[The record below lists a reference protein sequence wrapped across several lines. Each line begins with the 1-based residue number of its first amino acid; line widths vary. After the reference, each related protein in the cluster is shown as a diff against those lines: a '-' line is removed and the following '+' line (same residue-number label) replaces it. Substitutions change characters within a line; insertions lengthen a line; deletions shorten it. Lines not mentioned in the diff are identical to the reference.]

1 MCLVAGLVEIQRL
14 ADSGTRA
21 GVTSAYY
28 ALTYLAFGAPYL
40 LAAAANVARYSVLL
54 MAAAGLGAPHRRGR
68 HAELETG
75 RLLTS

>member
-28 ALTYLAFGAPYL
+28 ALTYLGFGAPYL
-40 LAAAANVARYSVLL
+40 LAAAASVARYSVLL
-54 MAAAGLGAPHRRGR
+54 MAAAGLA
-68 HAELETG
+68 
-75 RLLTS
+75 LLTAARVTRSSKQLAS